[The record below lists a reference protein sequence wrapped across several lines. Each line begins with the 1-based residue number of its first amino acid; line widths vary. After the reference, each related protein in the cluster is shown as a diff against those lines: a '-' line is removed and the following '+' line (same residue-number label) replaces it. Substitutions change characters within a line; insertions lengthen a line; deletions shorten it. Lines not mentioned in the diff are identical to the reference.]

1 MSDIDPGTPV
11 AESPTALQVVQRGR
25 DALRPGA
32 TTGVGSLPHR
42 DAVAA
47 AEFALREYDLLALPS
62 LPRRSP
68 AESMVAQAL
77 IGVPGIGLG
86 QYGSLSVDID
96 AVDPTAY
103 VHVDMAADAF
113 VGMRV
118 CLEAAAA
125 GGHGTAPVKWQ
136 FVGPVTLGVALER
149 AGVPTSVAFEV
160 AATSVRAHLRAISA
174 HVQCYLPD
182 APQVVI
188 LDEPWMIDVTSED
201 FPLAPD
207 EAVDL
212 MSSALAALDGRAAT
226 GIHCCAPVDIA
237 LLIAA
242 GPQILSIPAVDR
254 PESQAGHLQRF
265 LDDDGW
271 VAWGVV
277 ATDGPLGV
285 TAGRAWHQLS
295 AIWCGLVQAGVD
307 PSLLRRQA
315 LLTPHCGLGMH
326 TPVVA
331 ERVCRTVREI
341 SHRVRDQAAAT
352 RFILGA

>member
-1 MSDIDPGTPV
+1 MPRVLD
-11 AESPTALQVVQRGR
+11 ALQ
-25 DALRPGA
+25 PGA
-32 TTGVGSLPHR
+32 ATGVGSLPHR
-42 DAVAA
+42 DALAA
-47 AEFALREYDLLALPS
+47 AEFARREYDLLALPS

-86 QYGSLSVDID
+86 QYGSLTVDIE
-96 AVDPTAY
+96 AVDPAAE
-103 VHVDMAADAF
+103 VHVDITADAF

-118 CLEAAAA
+118 CLESAVQ
-125 GGHGTAPVKWQ
+125 GGHGTDPVKWQ

-149 AGVPTSVAFEV
+149 AGVPTPVAFEV
-160 AATSVRAHLRAISA
+160 AATSVRAHLRAIA
-174 HVQCYLPD
+174 DHVERYLPA

-188 LDEPWMIDVTSED
+188 LDEPWLIDLMSEE
-201 FPLAPD
+201 FPLAPE

-226 GIHCCAPVDIA
+226 GIHCCALVDISP
-237 LLIAA
+237 LIAA

-265 LDDDGW
+265 LDDGGW

-285 TAGRAWHQLS
+285 TAGRAWHHLS